1 MKQTCLFGQL
11 AQQCGATLPVEVL
24 ESGAGFYIGT
34 ADDDG
39 PYSRES
45 MEYWPSREEA
55 AKALD
60 TGTWT
65 QRISDDFLTFLL

>member
-1 MKQTCLFGQL
+1 MKQTFLFGQL
-11 AQQCGATLPVEVL
+11 TQQNGATLPVEVL
-24 ESGAGFYIGT
+24 ESGAKGFYIGT

-55 AKALD
+55 ANALD

-65 QRISDDFLTFLL
+65 QRAVL